1 MNQTE
6 KELQQAEADVSHWG
20 EEKPNASAE
29 TDRPA
34 TSGTTGSSSG
44 SSSSVEYDPY
54 IHRLQSRNTEVDLE
68 RRRSTTSQA
77 LSRIETQR
85 LQHQLTV
92 GESVKSRPSK
102 GPLPAFG
109 AGKPYP
115 PPLPNRDDYV
125 VEFDGPDDPMYP
137 QNWPLWTK
145 VYIGAMLAFTS
156 ICSTFDSAI
165 FSSSSQNVASEF
177 NVGLE
182 VSVLSSSLYIVGYAS
197 GPLIWAP
204 LSELKGRRP
213 GIVVAMLGFGIFN
226 TAVAVSKDLQ
236 TLMICRFFCGIFG
249 SSPLAVVAAVF
260 SDIFN
265 NRTRGIAIA
274 CFSSTVFLGP
284 LIAPFIGGF
293 INMSYLGWR
302 WTAWIP
308 AFMGY
313 AAFVMNLFFLK
324 ESYPPVVLVE
334 KASELRRRTKNW
346 GIHAK
351 QEEIEVDFRELI
363 VNNFS
368 RPLKLLFYEPLIMA
382 VTIYL
387 SFIYGLLYCFLTAY
401 TLVFQQEYGMN
412 AGVGGLPL
420 FGLVVGLFIAAAY
433 VILSSPS
440 YIKKLDKN
448 GNVPVPEWRLPPVMV
463 AGAMF
468 AAGLFWFGWTGF
480 NGTIHWIVPTL
491 SGLFTGFGLLII
503 FIQLFNYLIDTYLMF
518 AASAI
523 AANTFCR
530 SMVAAAFPLFSR
542 QMFENMGIQWASTL
556 LGCVAAVLVPIP
568 IGFYFFGKRLRMKS
582 KFAPFFEAPQESY
595 EEEPEQEVE
604 GNRAT

>member
-1 MNQTE
+1 MNETE

-20 EEKPNASAE
+20 EEKPHASAE
-29 TDRPA
+29 TDRPT

-102 GPLPAFG
+102 TPLPAFG

-125 VEFDGPDDPMYP
+125 VEFDGPDDPLYP

-165 FSSSSQNVASEF
+165 FSSSSQNVAKEF
-177 NVGLE
+177 SVGLE

-213 GIVVAMLGFGIFN
+213 GIVFAMLGFGIFN

-440 YIKKLDKN
+440 YVKKLDKN
-448 GNVPVPEWRLPPVMV
+448 NNMPVPEWRLPPVMV

-568 IGFYFFGKRLRMKS
+568 IAFYFFGKKLRMKS
-582 KFAPFFEAPQESY
+582 KFAPFFEAPQETY